1 MRVKQSKGSRVGNKD
16 TYVATQSCYDRAR
29 CTNGEDLSW
38 TSCSWSDTDEET
50 EAESGG
56 NGELKQAEGVSSAVA
71 KLPETREEEGAMN
84 EATATAQ
91 SGDMELL
98 YGLDDVP
105 PWYMCILL
113 GMQHYLT
120 MVGSTITIPFILT
133 PLMCVDD
140 NDPARG
146 ALISTIFFVSG
157 VVTLLQCTFGVRL
170 PIVQG
175 GTFSFLVPTIAIL
188 VSGYPRCESLSLH
201 NMTESERQ
209 EVWQVRM
216 REVQG
221 AIIVSSLLQVV
232 LGFTGLVGIVV
243 AWITPLAITPT
254 VALVGLSLFSVAAER
269 AALHWGVAFLTIAL
283 MVLFSQYLRNV
294 PLPFPTYKKSGFGL
308 TKVYVFK
315 LFPILLAI
323 LISWAVCAIL
333 TASGVLT
340 NGSYARTDRAL
351 GALSNAPWIRVPY
364 PGQWGVPTVS
374 VAAVF
379 GMLAGVLASLIESI
393 GDYYACARFS
403 GAKPPP
409 EHAINRGVGIEGIGC
424 IIAGLWG
431 TGNGT
436 TSYSENIGAIG
447 VTKVASR
454 RVVQYGA
461 VIMTIFSIIG
471 KFGALFI
478 TIPEPVVGGVFCVMF
493 SMITAVGLSNLQYV
507 NLNSSRNL
515 FVLGFSLFMGLAI
528 PKWMAAQ
535 GPGIIDTGSAVAD
548 QIITVLLQTSMFI
561 GGALGVILDNTIPG
575 SDEERG
581 LTKWRNQYNED
592 HAGEET
598 GEETS
603 SYDLPF
609 VMNFVRRTKWMAYVP
624 VSPTFTGFHRYR
636 RFLPSGLSH
645 RRRNDDTSNA
655 V

>member
-1 MRVKQSKGSRVGNKD
+1 MMKVERSKGPGVGNED
-16 TYVATQSCYDRAR
+16 IYIPMLSCNDKTLFTSDEDLTITSCF
-29 CTNGEDLSW
+29 CTN
-38 TSCSWSDTDEET
+38 TDKET
-50 EAESGG
+50 ETESER
-56 NGELKQAEGVSSAVA
+56 NGELKKADGISSAVA
-71 KLPETREEEGAMN
+71 ELPETQEEALN
-84 EATATAQ
+84 ESKADT
-91 SGDMELL
+91 GDMELL
-98 YGLDDVP
+98 YGLDDTP

-188 VSGYPRCESLSLH
+188 TSGYASCQSLPLQ

-243 AWITPLAITPT
+243 AWITPLAIAPT
-254 VALVGLSLFSVAAER
+254 VALVGLSLFNVAAER
-269 AALHWGVAFLTIAL
+269 AALHWGVSFLTIVL

-294 PLPFPTYKKSGFGL
+294 PLPFPTYKKSGFGI

-333 TASGVLT
+333 TASGALKE
-340 NGSYARTDRAL
+340 GSYARTDRAL
-351 GALSNAPWIRVPY
+351 GALDNAPWIRLPY

-409 EHAINRGVGIEGIGC
+409 EHAINRGVGMEGIGC

-461 VIMTIFSIIG
+461 IIMTIFSIVG

-493 SMITAVGLSNLQYV
+493 SMITAVGLSNLQFV

-535 GPGIIDTGSAVAD
+535 GHGIINTGSPIAD

-561 GGALGVILDNTIPG
+561 GGALGLILDNTIPG
-575 SDEERG
+575 SEEERG
-581 LTKWRNQYNED
+581 LTKWRAHRATNR
-592 HAGEET
+592 AGEET
-598 GEETS
+598 ESEMS

-609 VMNFVRRTKWMAYVP
+609 VMNFVRRTKWMAYIP
-624 VSPTFTGFHRYR
+624 VSPTFKGFQQYR
-636 RFLPSGLSH
+636 RFLPKG
-645 RRRNDDTSNA
+645 RRPHVANGDETNNA